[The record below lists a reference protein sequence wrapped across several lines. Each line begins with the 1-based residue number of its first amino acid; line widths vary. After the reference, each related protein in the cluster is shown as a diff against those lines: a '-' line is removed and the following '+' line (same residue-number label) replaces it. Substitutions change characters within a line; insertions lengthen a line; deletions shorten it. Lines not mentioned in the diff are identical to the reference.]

1 MSYSIT
7 SERQHDVNEYQL
19 KPQKAKI
26 EIPIPVSL
34 ISEIDRAYAFTFKK
48 VSGYMPGPEVLK
60 QTGTLYTYQ
69 PDERPYTF
77 RAIGKAS
84 TGLSP
89 PVTVTQATNRA
100 LNRFT
105 RLKNSFFLLQKTQKS
120 HE

>member
-26 EIPIPVSL
+26 EIPISGSL
-34 ISEIDRAYAFTFKK
+34 ISDIDRAYAFTFKK

-60 QTGTLYTYQ
+60 QCGTLYTYQ
-69 PDERPYTF
+69 PDQRPYTF

-84 TGLSP
+84 AGLSP
-89 PVTVTQATNRA
+89 PVPVTQVPNRA

-105 RLKNSFFLLQKTQKS
+105 LFKKSFFL
-120 HE
+120 